1 MNEKDKSVE
10 RTLILI
16 KPDGMRR
23 RMEKEIIARYQ
34 KAGLKI
40 IARKE
45 MNATKELL
53 RQHYSAHVGK
63 PFYAGLERFMSSG
76 KITALVLEGKDA
88 VALTRKITGATDPS
102 KAEKGTVRGD
112 LGIDSQEKADKEN
125 RAIENLVHA
134 SGTKEEAEKEIGL
147 WFPEM

>member
-1 MNEKDKSVE
+1 ME

-16 KPDGMRR
+16 KPDGISK
-23 RMEKEIIARYQ
+23 ETEIIARYR
-34 KAGLKI
+34 KAGLKAV
-40 IARKE
+40 ARKVLAA
-45 MNATKELL
+45 NKELL

-76 KITALVLEGKDA
+76 KIIAFILEGKDA

-102 KAEKGTVRGD
+102 KAEKGTIRGD
-112 LGIDSQEKADKEN
+112 MGIDSQEKADKED

-134 SGTKEEAEKEIGL
+134 SGTKEEAEKEIRL
-147 WFPEM
+147 WFPGF